1 MFLHMSKAY
10 KKKITQNTQ
19 EKGFGKLSENVDN
32 DGVH

>member
-1 MFLHMSKAY
+1 MSKAHKL
-10 KKKITQNTQ
+10 KKNIQNTQ